1 MMLRTS
7 SVAKKLLLRSSNKQG
22 GSALLTGTR
31 ALSSSDFSEVKE
43 FPRPL
48 NTHKTGIDIL
58 HDPLW
63 NKSLAFDMSERD
75 RLGLRGLLPPAVRT
89 KESQVKRTIE
99 HIRRLPDDISKNLY
113 LQDLHNRNETL
124 YHRVL
129 IEYVSPIS
137 LSLIATSSHS
147 TIVSFSID

>member
-1 MMLRTS
+1 MLRNLSSVTS
-7 SVAKKLLLRSSNKQG
+7 SAAAKKLVSKNAGKSVV
-22 GSALLTGTR
+22 AVR
-31 ALSSSDFSEVKE
+31 ALSTNSDDFTTVKE
-43 FPRPL
+43 FPKPL

-129 IEYVSPIS
+129 IEYVSK
-137 LSLIATSSHS
+137 
-147 TIVSFSID
+147 